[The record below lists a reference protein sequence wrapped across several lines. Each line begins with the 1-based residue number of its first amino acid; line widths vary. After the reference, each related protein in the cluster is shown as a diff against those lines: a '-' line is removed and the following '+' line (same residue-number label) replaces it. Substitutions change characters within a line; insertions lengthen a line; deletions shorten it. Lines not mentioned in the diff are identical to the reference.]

1 VALKA
6 LFRGSTVLLIGMN
19 VANFGSYLFNVLA
32 ARLLGPV
39 GYGEVVAMITV
50 LTLLNVPINVLTT
63 VVTRF
68 VASDAAHSDKG
79 KISALLHWFEKRLY
93 PLAALVSILFVLL
106 AFMIA
111 DFLNIRSVWTVIGIA
126 GAVFAAFGLPV
137 VRGGLQG
144 VQRFFALSGSFLA
157 DTVGRL
163 GGGLGLIMVGLG
175 ATGGVLGLSIGALLS
190 FIVGR
195 FYLMR
200 GLPAPTKKSFSG
212 KELFQF
218 GVPTL
223 IGLGAVTALG
233 FTDVIFAKHALAP
246 EAAGLYGALATI
258 GHIPLYLAMPIMGAL
273 QPIAATSER
282 EGKNLLPIFLGGFGM
297 TLAASGIIVLGF
309 SLWPSLVIQFL
320 YGEPFRAA
328 APYLGQY
335 SLAMLFVTLST
346 MTTMYLL
353 AINRP
358 RFVWPLL
365 VVALAQII
373 LYTTSAQGFAQ
384 FLTILTYSSAAA
396 LAVQLPFALW
406 GTRSPR

>member
-1 VALKA
+1 
-6 LFRGSTVLLIGMN
+6 MN

-32 ARLLGPV
+32 ARMLGPV

-68 VASDAAHSDKG
+68 VAADAAHTDKG

-93 PLAALVSILFVLL
+93 PLAALVSVVFVLS
-106 AFMIA
+106 AFVIA
-111 DFLNIRSVWTVIGIA
+111 DFLNIRSVWTVIGIV
-126 GAVFAAFGLPV
+126 GAVCAAFGLPV

-157 DTVGRL
+157 DTLGRL
-163 GGGLGLIMVGLG
+163 GAGLGLIAAGLG
-175 ATGGVLGLSIGALLS
+175 ATGGVLGLSIGAVFS

-212 KELFQF
+212 QELFRF

-233 FTDVIFAKHALAP
+233 FTDVIFVKHALAP
-246 EAAGLYGALATI
+246 EAAGMYGALATI
-258 GHIPLYLAMPIMGAL
+258 GHIPLYLSMPIMGAL
-273 QPIAATSER
+273 QPIAATAER

-353 AINRP
+353 AINRT

-365 VVALAQII
+365 VIALAQII